1 MTYSLTTSLTLILL
15 IVFSDFISAVSKGLC
30 KVIKTSKK
38 VILIRQARATDRAVY
53 MLFSMTLQALLG
65 FRRSCLV
72 KATLL
77 VTQG

>member
-1 MTYSLTTSLTLILL
+1 MTYSLTLILL
-15 IVFSDFISAVSKGLC
+15 IVFSDFISAFSKGLC

-38 VILIRQARATDRAVY
+38 VTLIRQARATDRAVY
-53 MLFSMTLQALLG
+53 MRLFSMTLQALLG